1 MPRAREKR
9 IRTRVGTQL
18 TEMTSRIG
26 GGRKKRKKKPA
37 RSAADRLEATL
48 TQIRGRGGRRRSGR
62 FS

>member
-9 IRTRVGTQL
+9 LRNRVGDQL
-18 TEMTSRIG
+18 SELGSRVNG
-26 GGRKKRKKKPA
+26 GKKKRRKKPA
-37 RSAADRLEATL
+37 RSAAGRLEATL